1 MQAGS
6 GHDFRRYFA
15 HYPSLDEL
23 MRSSQSY
30 VENWVIVFYATL
42 YITDQRHFIQ
52 FMFDDREYRMH
63 REKIAELLGF
73 PLRGVSVHSIVYDAV
88 SPPYRG
94 HPGQAPLVDHVRH
107 LFRGPLHADTPRTP
121 NCLRLEFQLLL

>member
-1 MQAGS
+1 
-6 GHDFRRYFA
+6 
-15 HYPSLDEL
+15 

-30 VENWVIVFYATL
+30 VEDWVIVFYATL

-73 PLRGVSVHSIVYDAV
+73 PLRGVSVHSVI
-88 SPPYRG
+88 
-94 HPGQAPLVDHVRH
+94 
-107 LFRGPLHADTPRTP
+107 
-121 NCLRLEFQLLL
+121 